1 MAIKSKDL
9 ISLQDLSLDE
19 INQIL
24 TNAKSMKEIIQRDI
38 KKVPTLRGKAIVN
51 LFYEN
56 STRTRSSFELAGK
69 YMGADVIN
77 ITASASSVV
86 KGESLWDTGKTINSM
101 GVDVVVIRHPS
112 SGAPYILGQAVEA
125 RVINAGDGT
134 HEHPT
139 QGLLD
144 IFTVLDYKGTLQGK
158 KVAIIG
164 DILHSRVARSDIIGF
179 NALGA
184 DCWVC
189 GPPTLLPAKVNE
201 LGVKVTWNIE
211 EALTDADVVIMLRIQ
226 LERQKKGAFPSIRE
240 YAKLYGLNSKN
251 LSLAK
256 KDALVMHPGPI
267 NRGIEIS
274 ADVADSL
281 QSVINE
287 QVQNGVAIRM
297 ALLYLMMGGGNVNV
311 IA

>member
-267 NRGIEIS
+267 NRGVEIS

>member
-1 MAIKSKDL
+1 ML
-9 ISLQDLSLDE
+9 NL
-19 INQIL
+19 
-24 TNAKSMKEIIQRDI
+24 KEIIQRDI

-144 IFTVLDYKGTLQGK
+144 IFTVLDYKGALQGK

-256 KDALVMHPGPI
+256 KDAHVVLPSPI
-267 NRGIEIS
+267 NRGVEIS

-281 QSVINE
+281 QSV
-287 QVQNGVAIRM
+287 
-297 ALLYLMMGGGNVNV
+297 
-311 IA
+311 

>member
-1 MAIKSKDL
+1 M
-9 ISLQDLSLDE
+9 
-19 INQIL
+19 
-24 TNAKSMKEIIQRDI
+24 
-38 KKVPTLRGKAIVN
+38 
-51 LFYEN
+51 
-56 STRTRSSFELAGK
+56 
-69 YMGADVIN
+69 
-77 ITASASSVV
+77 
-86 KGESLWDTGKTINSM
+86 
-101 GVDVVVIRHPS
+101 
-112 SGAPYILGQAVEA
+112 
-125 RVINAGDGT
+125 
-134 HEHPT
+134 
-139 QGLLD
+139 
-144 IFTVLDYKGTLQGK
+144 
-158 KVAIIG
+158 
-164 DILHSRVARSDIIGF
+164 
-179 NALGA
+179 
-184 DCWVC
+184 
-189 GPPTLLPAKVNE
+189 
-201 LGVKVTWNIE
+201 GVKVTWNIE

-267 NRGIEIS
+267 NRGVEIS

>member
-1 MAIKSKDL
+1 LAIKSKDL

-267 NRGIEIS
+267 NRGVEIS

>member
-1 MAIKSKDL
+1 MGIKSKDL

-24 TNAKSMKEIIQRDI
+24 TNAKSMREIIQRDI

-144 IFTVLDYKGTLQGK
+144 IFTVLDYKGALQGK

-267 NRGIEIS
+267 NRGVEIS

>member
-56 STRTRSSFELAGK
+56 SNRTRSSFELAGK

-144 IFTVLDYKGTLQGK
+144 IFTVLDYKGALQGK

-267 NRGIEIS
+267 NRGVEIS

>member
-1 MAIKSKDL
+1 LAIKSKDL

-144 IFTVLDYKGTLQGK
+144 IFTVLDYKGALQGK

-267 NRGIEIS
+267 NRGVEIS